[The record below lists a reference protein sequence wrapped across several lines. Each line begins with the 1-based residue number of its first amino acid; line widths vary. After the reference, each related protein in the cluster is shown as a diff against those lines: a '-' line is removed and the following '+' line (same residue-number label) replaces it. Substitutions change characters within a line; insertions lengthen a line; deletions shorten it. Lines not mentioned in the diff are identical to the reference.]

1 MNLSLSNRQHMFN
14 PDWRHCNVPEYSR
27 NRPESA
33 FLDVQSNASL
43 MRSRMAFCLRLIAN
57 GGDSNV
63 GSVSLSVTESCE
75 SP

>member
-1 MNLSLSNRQHMFN
+1 MNLSLPNRQHMFN
-14 PDWRHCNVPEYSR
+14 SNWRHCSVQEYCR
-27 NRPESA
+27 NSLESA
-33 FLDVQSNASL
+33 LLDVQSNASL
-43 MRSRMAFCLRLIAN
+43 MRSRMAFCLRRMAN